1 MKWLGALLLALA
13 VPAQAADPQII
24 KLATGSELATWTF
37 PGSGARRH
45 AVPVLFLHGGPGLYT
60 EARRFDEGAPLRA
73 AGFDT
78 IYFDQA
84 GGGRSARLKA
94 SDYSL
99 DRAVADVEALRTALG
114 HEQLVLWG
122 NSWGAALA
130 TVYAS
135 RHPGR
140 VAGFILTSPGMFPG
154 FGGKR
159 DYSRTDRDKVDYAK
173 EVTAAINR
181 IDREGA
187 AAEAA
192 LPQDR
197 AGAIFDT
204 MVAAELID
212 GVVCKGA
219 GVKPPALPG
228 GGNLYVNR
236 LISRDL
242 KALKFKPVPLT
253 KVPAIIVRGS
263 CDYLPMSSAD
273 RYAAHF
279 GAPVIAVAGAGHGLL
294 EQRTVVD
301 AAFAGFAQGPLAS
314 VK

>member
-1 MKWLGALLLALA
+1 MNWLSAFFLALA
-13 VPAQAADPQII
+13 VPAQAADPAMV
-24 KLATGSELATWTF
+24 KLATGSEVATWTF
-37 PGSGARRH
+37 PASGARRH

-99 DRAVADVEALRTALG
+99 DRAVADVEALRIALG
-114 HEQLVLWG
+114 HEKLVLWG

-130 TVYAS
+130 TLYAS

-140 VAGFILTSPGMFPG
+140 VAGFVLTAPGMFPG

-159 DYSRTDRDKVDYAK
+159 DYSRTDRDKVEYAK
-173 EVTAAINR
+173 DVTAAVNR

-219 GVKPPALPG
+219 GVKPPSLPG

-242 KALKFKPVPLT
+242 KALKFKPAPLV

-263 CDYLPMSSAD
+263 CDFLSMASAE
-273 RYAAHF
+273 RYAAVL
-279 GAPVIAVAGAGHGLL
+279 GAPVITVAGAGHGLL
-294 EQRTVVD
+294 EQRAAVD
-301 AAFAGFAQGPLAS
+301 AALSNFAQGPLAG

>member
-13 VPAQAADPQII
+13 VPAQAAAPAMV

-37 PGSGARRH
+37 PGSGPRRH

-94 SDYSL
+94 GDYSL
-99 DRAVADVEALRTALG
+99 DRAIADVEALRIALG

-140 VAGFILTSPGMFPG
+140 VAGFVLTAPGMFPG
-154 FGGKR
+154 FGGKH
-159 DYSRTDRDKVDYAK
+159 DYSRTDRDKVEYAK
-173 EVTAAINR
+173 DVTAAVNR
-181 IDREGA
+181 IDRDGG
-187 AAEAA
+187 AAEAD

-204 MVAAELID
+204 MVSAELID
-212 GVVCKGA
+212 GVVCKGTA
-219 GVKPPALPG
+219 VKPPPLPG

-242 KALKFKPVPLT
+242 KALKFTPGPLV

-263 CDYLPMSSAD
+263 CDYLPMSSAE
-273 RYAAHF
+273 RYAALL
-279 GAPVIAVAGAGHGLL
+279 GAPVLAVADAGHGLL
-294 EQRTVVD
+294 EQRAAVD
-301 AAFAGFAQGPLAS
+301 AAIASFAQGPLAS